1 MGTRRRGVVAALLA
15 GASLTASGCG
25 GDDGDAGPAD
35 SAAATAENA
44 TSLPGSLPAASPG
57 SGPDAGA
64 ATTASGPTTSVGP
77 ATTAAP
83 TTTTTPVAPLPP
95 AATIESAALEVRH
108 LFDVPLLTALASR
121 PADGSIY
128 VTSQGG
134 QVSRVANGAAPEQVL
149 DLSSLVTA
157 YQPGSERGML
167 GIAFNPVDGRMFL
180 YYTDDDPDPD
190 SHVVSYALDAAGR
203 PDPASVREVLA
214 IDQPGLG
221 HKGGGLA
228 FTPDGTLFIASGDG
242 GGSNGA
248 DAQDYSKLLGGIIRI
263 VPNADGPGYTVP
275 PDNPFVGQEGRAP
288 EMWAKGLRNPW
299 GFCRD
304 NATGDLWWGDVGN
317 NTMEEVDHLPAGTS
331 GTNYGWPA
339 VEGTQVNHPDAVPP
353 DAVAPVF
360 AYNHSD
366 IGPAVIGGCVY
377 RGAASPALVGAY
389 VFADMTGQL
398 FAIGADYQMV
408 RLGIASPAPVTG
420 WGIAPDGELIILTMN
435 DGAFHL
441 APATPAA

>member
-1 MGTRRRGVVAALLA
+1 MGKRTTGVVVAALAVTSLA
-15 GASLTASGCG
+15 ASACG
-25 GDDGDAGPAD
+25 GDDGDADAGTAD
-35 SAAATAENA
+35 STQAADDTSSPDGSATPGDGTTAGAAGSTTTAAAT
-44 TSLPGSLPAASPG
+44 TS
-57 SGPDAGA
+57 
-64 ATTASGPTTSVGP
+64 TS
-77 ATTAAP
+77 
-83 TTTTTPVAPLPP
+83 TTTPVPPLP
-95 AATIESAALEVRH
+95 AAAGIESAALEVRH

-121 PADGSIY
+121 SDGSMY

-134 QVSRVANGAAPEQVL
+134 QVYRIAAGAAPEQVL

-167 GIAFNPVDGRMFL
+167 GIAFNPVDERMFL

-190 SHVVSYALDAAGR
+190 SHIVSYALDATGR

-263 VPNADGPGYTVP
+263 VPNADAPGYTVP
-275 PDNPFVGQEGRAP
+275 TDNPFVGQEGKAP
-288 EMWAKGLRNPW
+288 EMWVKGLRNPW

-304 NATGDLWWGDVGN
+304 AASGDLWWGDVGN

-331 GTNYGWPA
+331 GGNYGWPA
-339 VEGTQVNHPDAVPP
+339 VEGTQVNHPDAVPA
-353 DAVAPVF
+353 DAIAPVY

-377 RGAASPALVGAY
+377 RGTASPALAGAY
-389 VFADMTGQL
+389 LFADMK
-398 FAIGADYQMV
+398 IGRAHV
-408 RLGIASPAPVTG
+408 
-420 WGIAPDGELIILTMN
+420 
-435 DGAFHL
+435 
-441 APATPAA
+441 